1 MTASSSFQTNI
12 EETTKRIHTDRQ
24 AQINMMRADAEK
36 RQKMMKHQI
45 ESNLKAPTSI
55 AEGYITEQGPAP
67 PPTAPPP
74 ATAPTGPAAGPAAG
88 PRQARAKMQVDTKRE
103 PIQFDIG
110 TPRTPRTPATK
121 QTRRKKGAPEGAEP
135 EEAQS
140 AEFVAQMKAN
150 KKIKKPMFVKPK
162 AKAKDE
168 TKAYINALSNK
179 KPAPPEVAPAAA
191 PAVGPA
197 AAPAVRRRLTGKQ
210 TDRAGLF
217 VPPTIPVK
225 RRLTGKQTD
234 TAGIFVA
241 PEEQAPKRR
250 RLRGKQTVAATAAAP
265 PPAPPPAPARAVR
278 RRLTGKQTDTAG
290 AFIPPSVPVKRRLTG
305 KQTDTSGAFVAPA
318 EEPPAKKQKLPA
330 PSTISMAKVVPY
342 IQKALDGGDL
352 NQDQKT
358 TFTRIMEDIK
368 GSGKKR
374 YDAAAQKELRSL
386 YKATVYGKA

>member
-12 EETTKRIHTDRQ
+12 QERIKSIHAHRQ
-24 AQINMMRADAEK
+24 TEMNVMRADAER

-45 ESNLKAPTSI
+45 DSNLKAPTSV
-55 AEGYITEQGPAP
+55 AQGYITEQGPAP

-74 ATAPTGPAAGPAAG
+74 AAAPTGPAAGPAAG
-88 PRQARAKMQVDTKRE
+88 PRQARAKMQVDTTRQ
-103 PIQFDIG
+103 PIQFDIA

-135 EEAQS
+135 AEAS
-140 AEFVAQMKAN
+140 SHSFKADV
-150 KKIKKPMFVKPK
+150 KTDHKIKKPMFVKPK

-168 TKAYINALSNK
+168 TKAYINGLSNK
-179 KPAPPEVAPAAA
+179 KITQPAAAPETA

-197 AAPAVRRRLTGKQ
+197 AAPAGRRRLTGKQ

-217 VPPTIPVK
+217 VAPTIPVK

-241 PEEQAPKRR
+241 PEEQPPKRR

-265 PPAPPPAPARAVR
+265 PPAPARAVR
-278 RRLTGKQTDTAG
+278 RKLVGKQTDTAG
-290 AFIPPSVPVKRRLTG
+290 VFIPPSVPVKRKLVG
-305 KQTDTSGAFVAPA
+305 KQTDTAGIFVAP
-318 EEPPAKKQKLPA
+318 EEPSVKKQKLPA

-352 NQDQKT
+352 NQDQKA
-358 TFTRIMEDIK
+358 TFARIMEDIK
-368 GSGKKR
+368 ESGKKR
-374 YDAAAQKELRSL
+374 YDAAAQKTLRSL
-386 YKATVYGKA
+386 YKTTVYGKA